1 MEVTV
6 DIKILGTGCPKCKQ
20 LYEQTEKAVQGL
32 GIPAT
37 LTKVEKLN
45 EIMAFKVFMTPALV
59 IDGEVKVAG
68 RVPSSAELTTWI
80 TTAAMNQEAL

>member
-1 MEVTV
+1 V
-6 DIKILGTGCPKCKQ
+6 DIKVLGTGCPKCRQ
-20 LYEQTEKAVQGL
+20 LYEQAESAVQEL

-37 LTKVEKLN
+37 LTKVEKLS

-68 RVPSSAELTTWI
+68 RLPSPAELTTWI
-80 TTAAMNQEAL
+80 TTAAMKPDTH

>member
-1 MEVTV
+1 M
-6 DIKILGTGCPKCKQ
+6 DIKILGTGCPKCRP
-20 LYEQTEKAVQGL
+20 LYEQAQKAVQEL

-59 IDGEVKVAG
+59 IDGEVKSAG
-68 RVPSSAELTTWI
+68 RVPSAAEITTWI
-80 TTAAMNQEAL
+80 TTAAMNQDAS

>member
-1 MEVTV
+1 M
-6 DIKILGTGCPKCKQ
+6 DIKILGTGCPKCRQ
-20 LYEQTEKAVQGL
+20 LYEQAQKAVQEL

-59 IDGEVKVAG
+59 IDGEVKSAG
-68 RVPSSAELTTWI
+68 RVPSAAEITTWI
-80 TTAAMNQEAL
+80 TTAAMNQDAS